1 MSVTPKVVL
10 RGEQTR
16 GAVSAIEIAVP
27 AGWPGTPLH
36 HHPFDET
43 FYVLD
48 GRLTFQLG
56 DELVE
61 AGPGTLVF
69 APGGTPHA
77 IANLG
82 DRAARYLVLC
92 TPAGFE
98 RYFDRIAADVAGTPP
113 PPEAEGP
120 IPETVVVGP
129 GFGDRVDAATPR
141 LLTPVPEGINVL
153 VRSEDSEARVGAM
166 DNVVGA
172 GVDGPPLHHHD
183 FDELFYVLDGEL
195 TFQLGRDVVTRRAG
209 ELAFAARGVHHTFAN
224 HSGAPARTLIVC
236 TPAGFERYF
245 ARIAAEREG
254 VEPPA
259 WAMQPTPEVTRVG
272 PQIGR

>member
-1 MSVTPKVVL
+1 MSVTPKVIL
-10 RGEQTR
+10 RAEQTG
-16 GAVSAIEIAVP
+16 GAVSAIEIAAS

-48 GRLTFQLG
+48 GLLTFQL
-56 DELVE
+56 DEEPVE

-98 RYFDRIAADVAGTPP
+98 RYFDRIAAELAGTPP

-129 GFGDRVDAATPR
+129 GLGDRVGAATPR
-141 LLTPVPEGINVL
+141 LLTPVPDGINVL
-153 VRSEDSEARVGAM
+153 VRSEDSEARVGLM
-166 DNVVGA
+166 DNGVGA
-172 GVDGPPLHHHD
+172 GFGGPPLHHHD

-195 TFQLGRDVVTRRAG
+195 TFQLGREVVTRRAG
-209 ELAFAARGVHHTFAN
+209 ELAFAARGVQHTFAN

-259 WAMQPTPEVTRVG
+259 WAMQPTPEVARVG